1 MSVSFLLIFYPSSRC
16 SVARHGNLLE
26 RSASE
31 ASVQCGEEA
40 ASSKAHIHVRPW
52 DVFQTLSNVKPRS
65 KFDVFKNYVLKAG
78 FCCQV

>member
-1 MSVSFLLIFYPSSRC
+1 MSTSFFVNFLSKFPMLGGETC
-16 SVARHGNLLE
+16 NLLE

-31 ASVQCGEEA
+31 AAVQCGEEV
-40 ASSKAHIHVRPW
+40 ASSKAHIHVKPW
-52 DVFQTLSNVKPRS
+52 DVFQTLSHVKPRS